1 MSRVG
6 GESNV
11 YAATNEVAAVGGFI
25 CRLLRRWLDYM
36 TREGKPASEEA
47 VDGSDEAQLPPTNI
61 RLTQIDAQ
69 IFSQSC
75 VAMTA

>member
-1 MSRVG
+1 LV
-6 GESNV
+6 
-11 YAATNEVAAVGGFI
+11 
-25 CRLLRRWLDYM
+25 RRYD
-36 TREGKPASEEA
+36 RDGKPASEEA

-61 RLTQIDAQ
+61 RLTQIDEQ